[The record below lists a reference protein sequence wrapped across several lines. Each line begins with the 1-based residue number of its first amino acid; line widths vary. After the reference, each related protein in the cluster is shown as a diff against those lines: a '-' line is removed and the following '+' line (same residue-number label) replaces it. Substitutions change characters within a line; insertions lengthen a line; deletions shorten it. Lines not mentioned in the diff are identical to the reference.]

1 MAAVRLDVGRATH
14 DLSLEAASALA
25 RLQKANW
32 CVCVCAFMCAL
43 APAAASDGRVRR
55 HVVSCVSVGYGD
67 MGPDGDGILG
77 GQWGD
82 EGGTPRVRH
91 FAGGV
96 SYSYYVGPSV
106 QSVRVRARAS
116 ARPALAPSP

>member
-1 MAAVRLDVGRATH
+1 MAAVKLDVGRATH
-14 DLSLEAASALA
+14 GLSLEAASALA

-32 CVCVCAFMCAL
+32 CVCVCAHSCVQL

-96 SYSYYVGPSV
+96 GLPPVILGP
-106 QSVRVRARAS
+106 
-116 ARPALAPSP
+116 PSESRIR